1 MKKKAMYISAAVVL
15 LVLLVSGLLLKQRDG
30 ASAQQLSAAEA
41 SQVLLRQYPGEVL
54 SLHLRERGYLA
65 RLRTDQG
72 LYELQLDA
80 ASGEVES
87 IVRLELPDGSS
98 PAQPAGSAE
107 PGTAVPGASGPPG
120 ATPSGGPEGTP
131 AASATAGP
139 KPTPA
144 GGGNPGQ
151 ASALPGRSASP
162 APAATSSP
170 DPTAR
175 RVITEAEAVRLALRE
190 VPGESDDVDTGRD
203 RSGPFYLIEVNAT
216 DGREA
221 VVQVNATSGAIMSVS
236 WEADDDDNT

>member
-1 MKKKAMYISAAVVL
+1 MKKKVMYISAAAVL
-15 LVLLVSGLLLKQRDG
+15 LVLLVGGLLLKQRDG

-41 SQVLLRQYPGEVL
+41 SQVLLSQYPGEVL
-54 SLHLRERGYLA
+54 SLDLREGDYLA

-72 LYELQLDA
+72 LYELLLDA

-98 PAQPAGSAE
+98 PAQPGGSAG
-107 PGTAVPGASGPPG
+107 PGTAVPGTSGQPG

-131 AASATAGP
+131 AASATARP
-139 KPTPA
+139 EATPA

-151 ASALPGRSASP
+151 ASALPGGFTS
-162 APAATSSP
+162 PAATSSP

-175 RVITEAEAVRLALRE
+175 RVITEAEAIRLALRE
-190 VPGESDDVDTGRD
+190 VPGKSDDVDTGRD
-203 RSGPFYLIEVNAT
+203 RSGPYYLIEVNAA

-236 WEADDDDNT
+236 WEADDDDVDT